1 MELTDL
7 QTPNVLLTDISNLNL
22 GSEIQSNAPQNLQRY
37 PYSEQEG
44 YQPPTYYDS
53 SILQRIDNYQTEPVT
68 TSHIATLEKDMKN
81 MSLEIINVDDDSE
94 LANLSQVQI
103 RQNMGRPYKDNAD
116 EEDGKES

>member
-7 QTPNVLLTDISNLNL
+7 QSPNVLLTDISNLNSD
-22 GSEIQSNAPQNLQRY
+22 SEIQSNAPQNLQRY
-37 PYSEQEG
+37 PFPEQEG
-44 YQPPTYYDS
+44 YQPQTFYDS